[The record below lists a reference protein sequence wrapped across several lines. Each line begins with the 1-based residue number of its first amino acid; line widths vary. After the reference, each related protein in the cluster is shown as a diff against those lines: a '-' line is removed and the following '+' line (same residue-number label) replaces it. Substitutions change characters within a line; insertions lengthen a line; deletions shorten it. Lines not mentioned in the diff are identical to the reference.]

1 VRADI
6 AMMSPEVTPA
16 QAAKALSVA
25 ERLLRSTRL

>member
-1 VRADI
+1 
-6 AMMSPEVTPA
+6 MMSPEVTPA